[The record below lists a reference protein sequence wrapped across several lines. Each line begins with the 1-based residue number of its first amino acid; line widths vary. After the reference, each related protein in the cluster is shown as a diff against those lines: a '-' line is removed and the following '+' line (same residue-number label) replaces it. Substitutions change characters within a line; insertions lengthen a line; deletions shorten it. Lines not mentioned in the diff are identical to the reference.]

1 MLWPSINRK
10 NENGT
15 FAYDIPSALLAERI
29 ILLEGEIDSQGALA
43 IVSQLLYL
51 ESVDKHSPITIYID
65 SSGGS
70 VTAGFSIYDIMNKV
84 SCPINTVCL
93 GMAASMAAFLLCS
106 GSRGKRYCLPNSTV
120 MIHQPLS
127 GTNGMSQAS
136 DIKILA
142 DSILNTR
149 QKMYEIMAKNCDR
162 SFAEIAAA
170 CDRDNYLSAEK
181 ALAFGLIDEIIES
194 QPKAWLKQEEK

>member
-1 MLWPSINRK
+1 MLWPSINHK

-15 FAYDIPSALLAERI
+15 VAYDIPSALLDERI
-29 ILLEGEIDSQGALA
+29 ILLEGEIDSPGALS

-65 SSGGS
+65 SPGGS

-127 GTNGMSQAS
+127 GTNGMTQAS

-149 QKMYEIMAKNCDR
+149 QKMYEIMAMNCNR
-162 SFAEIAAA
+162 SFEEIAAA
-170 CDRDNYLSAEK
+170 CDRDNYLDSKK
-181 ALAFGLIDEIIES
+181 ALEFGLIDKIIEFY
-194 QPKAWLKQEEK
+194 PKALTEEKEE

>member
-1 MLWPSINRK
+1 MWPSINRK
-10 NENGT
+10 NENGSVS
-15 FAYDIPSALLAERI
+15 YDIPSALLNERI
-29 ILLEGEIDSQGALA
+29 ILLEGEIDSQGALS

-51 ESVDKHSPITIYID
+51 ESVDKDSPITIYID
-65 SSGGS
+65 SPGGS

-84 SCPINTVCL
+84 SYPINTVCL

-149 QKMYEIMAKNCDR
+149 QKMYEIMAKNCNR
-162 SFAEIAAA
+162 SFKEIEIA

-181 ALAFGLIDEIIES
+181 ALEFGLIDKIIES
-194 QPKAWLKQEEK
+194 QPKAWKDKKEE